1 MPNAQP
7 ISVKRYHTFLVK
19 KFLSMERFTK
29 QDMVAAFG
37 DSGNFNTYW
46 TKKIRPLLF
55 ECDGGFRLSE
65 YFRKFL
71 DYNEFA
77 KHWSQTSRILADYEP
92 VQKKEFICFQL
103 LLPLSNELI
112 LRQAL
117 DDLFYTDRLVR
128 RIKVIERSELLDK
141 FPMEKNESE
150 SAYYN
155 RITSE
160 FAKLF
165 GGYSISHV
173 NGRYRGLDI
182 VTSAEAADLI
192 MTKGIT
198 YLFDETTAIIRFIK
212 PIEEHEKDKI
222 DEIEWIFQ
230 KTFMQTILESVN
242 GEAEIWL
249 METGLIHRLLIW
261 KRRVAQE

>member
-1 MPNAQP
+1 MPDAQP

-29 QDMVAAFG
+29 QDMIGTFG
-37 DSGNFNTYW
+37 ESGNFHTYW
-46 TKKIRPLLF
+46 AKKIRPLLL

-77 KHWSQTSRILADYEP
+77 KHWSQTSRILADYEA

-128 RIKVIERSELLDK
+128 RIKVINKSEILRK
-141 FPMEKNESE
+141 FPMEGSESE

-192 MTKGIT
+192 MKRGIT
-198 YLFDETTAIIRFIK
+198 YLFDETTAIIR
-212 PIEEHEKDKI
+212 
-222 DEIEWIFQ
+222 
-230 KTFMQTILESVN
+230 
-242 GEAEIWL
+242 G
-249 METGLIHRLLIW
+249 GL
-261 KRRVAQE
+261 AQ